1 MIDFS
6 HFWMLVY
13 TTKNY
18 HFQYKWNLTT
28 SFTRKTKN
36 WTASGTGLLL
46 LAVLLTNLTGNDEAS
61 AVHTV
66 SLPLISFRL
75 QTANDI
81 LPPVSFWFHFLNSRI
96 LYSHP
101 HFQSATRVT
110 AAVTFSR
117 KTVSRSQGTIFLLLH
132 WNKLNMF
139 SPFHLI
145 QKREHFIVPQDQVG
159 AL

>member
-1 MIDFS
+1 
-6 HFWMLVY
+6 MLVY

-36 WTASGTGLLL
+36 WKASGTGLLL

-61 AVHTV
+61 AVHTI

-81 LPPVSFWFHFLNSRI
+81 LPAVSF
-96 LYSHP
+96 
-101 HFQSATRVT
+101 
-110 AAVTFSR
+110 
-117 KTVSRSQGTIFLLLH
+117 
-132 WNKLNMF
+132 
-139 SPFHLI
+139 
-145 QKREHFIVPQDQVG
+145 
-159 AL
+159 